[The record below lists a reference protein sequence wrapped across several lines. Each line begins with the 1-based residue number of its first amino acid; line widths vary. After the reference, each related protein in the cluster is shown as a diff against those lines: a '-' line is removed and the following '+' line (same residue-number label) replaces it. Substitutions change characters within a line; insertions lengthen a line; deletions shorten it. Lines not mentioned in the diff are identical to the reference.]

1 MQGPK
6 TLQEIQAQPVPEGYT
21 PGWLPRPGNWVPG
34 VNVRNIGRQLG
45 SYVGLAPKQDYDIF
59 DNFTISNRPGQTQ
72 LLPGGG
78 NRSTPVDNEP
88 APGVPHL
95 DDYTAPWRV
104 AQREQQAAAQAEA
117 QRQAAIQAQAN
128 PLLQALSGL
137 DTTLS
142 NNLKGVRDTYDQQM
156 REYNDRFA
164 RDRANWEENV
174 ATNEGGLQSQRQN
187 KMLSGARLSQ
197 GLNSILASMGALN
210 GTGQFLAN
218 QAVEGITN
226 RGLGEA
232 TETFQANARNINSAW
247 EEAEQEARNREERAK
262 QIRAD
267 QEANVRADILGK
279 RQQIL
284 SQLGQLY
291 GPDTAEGAR
300 YLGQAGSL
308 YGQIAQTTRPNVAQY
323 QEASSLYSPSALESY
338 LSGIGNTQVTS
349 ESRGSGGGVPV
360 NSPLFAGTRRRRDEQ
375 LV

>member
-1 MQGPK
+1 MADWIENVGNK
-6 TLQEIQAQPVPEGYT
+6 LGKL
-21 PGWLPRPGNWVPG
+21 PGLSGVKQVAGGSTISGADWVPG
-34 VNVRNIGRQLG
+34 VNVRNIGRQVADLG
-45 SYVGLAPKQDYDIF
+45 TDYDILE
-59 DNFTISNRPGQTQ
+59 NYTLSHRPGQKS
-72 LLPGGG
+72 LIGANPYSSS
-78 NRSTPVDNEP
+78 STSTSSKPDWWGTGEMLRAPSPSAPTVDP
-88 APGVPHL
+88 
-95 DDYTAPWRV
+95 
-104 AQREQQAAAQAEA
+104 AAQAEA

-267 QEANVRADILGK
+267 QEANVRADILNR
-279 RQQIL
+279 RQKIL
-284 SQLGQLY
+284 SDLGNLY
-291 GPDTAEGAR
+291 GPDTVEGAR

-308 YGQIAQTTRPNVAQY
+308 YGQIAETTRPNVAQY
-323 QEASSLYSPSALESY
+323 QEASSLYSPEALDSY

-375 LV
+375 LT